1 MINGL
6 KLFGLYLSM
15 LGNVFS
21 RPENKKI
28 YIRRIVDEMI
38 KLGVNSLTIVSII
51 SLFMGAVVTIQTGLQ
66 LNNPFI
72 PKYLIGYATRESL
85 ILEFSPTMI
94 ALILAGKVGSS
105 IASEIG
111 TMRVSEQIDALEIM
125 GINSAAFIIQPK
137 IIASVLFFPFL
148 VIISISIVL
157 FLISSFTLIALNSEK
172 IINDFKENIPVV
184 VFIKDQSNKIELSK
198 FEKNLEINNTIKK
211 FDFISKKDAANK
223 LSEEIGEDFIDYLGY
238 NPLYDSYDI
247 FFTSDNVNNLFIDQ
261 LVEEFKNE
269 SFVEEV
275 TYDAPLID
283 LINKNI
289 LILKQWS
296 LIIGSIF
303 LFISIIL
310 MNNTIRLSV
319 YSNRLNIKTMQL
331 VGATKFFIKKPFI
344 ITHIKLGVLSS
355 IISSVLLVVILYYL
369 NLNFFEIDFEKI
381 KESVFITLVFS
392 LGISVIISYFSTSII
407 TGRYISSNI
416 EKLY

>member
-1 MINGL
+1 MSSNYSNKI
-6 KLFGLYLSM
+6 
-15 LGNVFS
+15 FS
-21 RPENKKI
+21 N
-28 YIRRIVDEMI
+28 Y
-38 KLGVNSLTIVSII
+38 
-51 SLFMGAVVTIQTGLQ
+51 
-66 LNNPFI
+66 
-72 PKYLIGYATRESL
+72 
-85 ILEFSPTMI
+85 
-94 ALILAGKVGSS
+94 
-105 IASEIG
+105 
-111 TMRVSEQIDALEIM
+111 
-125 GINSAAFIIQPK
+125 
-137 IIASVLFFPFL
+137 FL

-184 VFIKDQSNKIELSK
+184 VFIKDESNKIELSK

-211 FDFISKKDAANK
+211 FDFVSKKDAANK

-247 FFTSDNVNNLFIDQ
+247 FFTYENVNNLFINQ

-275 TYDAPLID
+275 TYDAPLIE
-283 LINKNI
+283 LINFNI
-289 LILKQWS
+289 TVIKQWS

-303 LFISIIL
+303 LLISIIL
-310 MNNTIRLSV
+310 INNTIRLSV

-344 ITHIKLGVLSS
+344 ITQIKLGVLSS
-355 IISSVLLVVILYYL
+355 MISSLLLVAILYYL
-369 NLNFFEIDFEKI
+369 NINFFEIDFEKI
-381 KESVFITLVFS
+381 KESIFITLVFS

>member
-1 MINGL
+1 MSSNYSNKI
-6 KLFGLYLSM
+6 
-15 LGNVFS
+15 FS
-21 RPENKKI
+21 N
-28 YIRRIVDEMI
+28 Y
-38 KLGVNSLTIVSII
+38 
-51 SLFMGAVVTIQTGLQ
+51 
-66 LNNPFI
+66 
-72 PKYLIGYATRESL
+72 
-85 ILEFSPTMI
+85 
-94 ALILAGKVGSS
+94 
-105 IASEIG
+105 
-111 TMRVSEQIDALEIM
+111 
-125 GINSAAFIIQPK
+125 
-137 IIASVLFFPFL
+137 FL

-198 FEKNLEINNTIKK
+198 FEKNLEIDNTIKK

-319 YSNRLNIKTMQL
+319 YSKRLNIKTMQL

-344 ITHIKLGVLSS
+344 IIHIKLGVLSS
-355 IISSVLLVVILYYL
+355 IISSLLLIAILYYL
-369 NLNFFEIDFEKI
+369 NINFFEIDFEKI
-381 KESVFITLVFS
+381 KESIFITLVFS

>member
-1 MINGL
+1 
-6 KLFGLYLSM
+6 M
-15 LGNVFS
+15 L
-21 RPENKKI
+21 EI
-28 YIRRIVDEMI
+28 
-38 KLGVNSLTIVSII
+38 
-51 SLFMGAVVTIQTGLQ
+51 
-66 LNNPFI
+66 
-72 PKYLIGYATRESL
+72 L
-85 ILEFSPTMI
+85 ILSLVQGITEFLPISSSSHIILFSKFMNFI
-94 ALILAGKVGSS
+94 SEDLILNVSLHIGSFL
-105 IASEIG
+105 AVLVFFRKEIL
-111 TMRVSEQIDALEIM
+111 SF
-125 GINSAAFIIQPK
+125 FIYRKIFMLI
-137 IIASVLFFPFL
+137 IIASFP
-148 VIISISIVL
+148 IVL
-157 FLISSFTLIALNSEK
+157 SGYLIAESG
-172 IINDFKENIPVV
+172 IINDLRSLKIIGWTTVLFGILLYFSDKMEN
-184 VFIKDQSNKIELSK
+184 
-198 FEKNLEINNTIKK
+198 EKNLEINNTIKK

-355 IISSVLLVVILYYL
+355 VISSVLLVVILYYL

>member
-1 MINGL
+1 MSSNYSNKI
-6 KLFGLYLSM
+6 
-15 LGNVFS
+15 FS
-21 RPENKKI
+21 N
-28 YIRRIVDEMI
+28 Y
-38 KLGVNSLTIVSII
+38 
-51 SLFMGAVVTIQTGLQ
+51 
-66 LNNPFI
+66 
-72 PKYLIGYATRESL
+72 
-85 ILEFSPTMI
+85 
-94 ALILAGKVGSS
+94 
-105 IASEIG
+105 
-111 TMRVSEQIDALEIM
+111 
-125 GINSAAFIIQPK
+125 
-137 IIASVLFFPFL
+137 FL

-211 FDFISKKDAANK
+211 FDFISKKDAAIK

-247 FFTSDNVNNLFIDQ
+247 FFTYENVNNLFINQ

>member
-1 MINGL
+1 
-6 KLFGLYLSM
+6 LSS
-15 LGNVFS
+15 NYSNKIFS
-21 RPENKKI
+21 N
-28 YIRRIVDEMI
+28 Y
-38 KLGVNSLTIVSII
+38 
-51 SLFMGAVVTIQTGLQ
+51 
-66 LNNPFI
+66 
-72 PKYLIGYATRESL
+72 
-85 ILEFSPTMI
+85 
-94 ALILAGKVGSS
+94 
-105 IASEIG
+105 
-111 TMRVSEQIDALEIM
+111 
-125 GINSAAFIIQPK
+125 
-137 IIASVLFFPFL
+137 FL

-211 FDFISKKDAANK
+211 FDFVSKIDAANK

-247 FFTSDNVNNLFIDQ
+247 FFTYENVNNLFINQ

-275 TYDAPLID
+275 TYDAPLIE
-283 LINKNI
+283 LINFNI
-289 LILKQWS
+289 TIIKQWS

-303 LFISIIL
+303 LLISIIL
-310 MNNTIRLSV
+310 INNTIRLSV

-355 IISSVLLVVILYYL
+355 MISSLLLVAILYYL
-369 NLNFFEIDFEKI
+369 NINFFEIDFEKI
-381 KESVFITLVFS
+381 KESIFITLVFS

>member
-1 MINGL
+1 MSSNYSNKI
-6 KLFGLYLSM
+6 
-15 LGNVFS
+15 FS
-21 RPENKKI
+21 N
-28 YIRRIVDEMI
+28 Y
-38 KLGVNSLTIVSII
+38 
-51 SLFMGAVVTIQTGLQ
+51 
-66 LNNPFI
+66 
-72 PKYLIGYATRESL
+72 
-85 ILEFSPTMI
+85 
-94 ALILAGKVGSS
+94 
-105 IASEIG
+105 
-111 TMRVSEQIDALEIM
+111 
-125 GINSAAFIIQPK
+125 
-137 IIASVLFFPFL
+137 FL
-148 VIISISIVL
+148 VIISISVVL

-172 IINDFKENIPVV
+172 IINNFKENIPVV
-184 VFIKDQSNKIELSK
+184 VFIKDQRNKIELSK
-198 FEKNLEINNTIKK
+198 FEKNIEINKSIKK
-211 FDFISKKDAANK
+211 FVFVSKNDAANK

-331 VGATKFFIKKPFI
+331 VGATKFFIKTPFI

-355 IISSVLLVVILYYL
+355 IISSVLLVSILYYL
-369 NLNFFEIDFEKI
+369 NLNFFDIDFEKI
-381 KESVFITLVFS
+381 KESIFITVLFS

>member
-1 MINGL
+1 MSSNYSNKI
-6 KLFGLYLSM
+6 
-15 LGNVFS
+15 FS
-21 RPENKKI
+21 N
-28 YIRRIVDEMI
+28 Y
-38 KLGVNSLTIVSII
+38 
-51 SLFMGAVVTIQTGLQ
+51 
-66 LNNPFI
+66 
-72 PKYLIGYATRESL
+72 
-85 ILEFSPTMI
+85 
-94 ALILAGKVGSS
+94 
-105 IASEIG
+105 
-111 TMRVSEQIDALEIM
+111 
-125 GINSAAFIIQPK
+125 
-137 IIASVLFFPFL
+137 FL

-211 FDFISKKDAANK
+211 FDFVSKKDAANK

-247 FFTSDNVNNLFIDQ
+247 FFTYENVNNLFINQ

-275 TYDAPLID
+275 TYDAPLIE
-283 LINKNI
+283 LINFNI
-289 LILKQWS
+289 TVLKQWS

-303 LFISIIL
+303 LLISIIL
-310 MNNTIRLSV
+310 INNTIRLSV

-355 IISSVLLVVILYYL
+355 MISSLLLVAILYYL
-369 NLNFFEIDFEKI
+369 NINFFEIDFKKI
-381 KESVFITLVFS
+381 KESIFITLVFS

>member
-1 MINGL
+1 MSSNYSNKI
-6 KLFGLYLSM
+6 
-15 LGNVFS
+15 FS
-21 RPENKKI
+21 N
-28 YIRRIVDEMI
+28 Y
-38 KLGVNSLTIVSII
+38 
-51 SLFMGAVVTIQTGLQ
+51 
-66 LNNPFI
+66 
-72 PKYLIGYATRESL
+72 
-85 ILEFSPTMI
+85 
-94 ALILAGKVGSS
+94 
-105 IASEIG
+105 
-111 TMRVSEQIDALEIM
+111 
-125 GINSAAFIIQPK
+125 
-137 IIASVLFFPFL
+137 FL

-344 ITHIKLGVLSS
+344 IIHIKLGVLSS

>member
-1 MINGL
+1 
-6 KLFGLYLSM
+6 LSS
-15 LGNVFS
+15 NYSNKIFS
-21 RPENKKI
+21 N
-28 YIRRIVDEMI
+28 Y
-38 KLGVNSLTIVSII
+38 
-51 SLFMGAVVTIQTGLQ
+51 
-66 LNNPFI
+66 
-72 PKYLIGYATRESL
+72 
-85 ILEFSPTMI
+85 
-94 ALILAGKVGSS
+94 
-105 IASEIG
+105 
-111 TMRVSEQIDALEIM
+111 
-125 GINSAAFIIQPK
+125 
-137 IIASVLFFPFL
+137 FL

-344 ITHIKLGVLSS
+344 ITHIKLGILSS
-355 IISSVLLVVILYYL
+355 IISSVLLVAILYYL
-369 NLNFFEIDFEKI
+369 NLNFFAIDFEKI
-381 KESVFITLVFS
+381 KESVFITILFS

>member
-1 MINGL
+1 MSSNYSNKI
-6 KLFGLYLSM
+6 
-15 LGNVFS
+15 FS
-21 RPENKKI
+21 N
-28 YIRRIVDEMI
+28 Y
-38 KLGVNSLTIVSII
+38 
-51 SLFMGAVVTIQTGLQ
+51 
-66 LNNPFI
+66 
-72 PKYLIGYATRESL
+72 
-85 ILEFSPTMI
+85 
-94 ALILAGKVGSS
+94 
-105 IASEIG
+105 
-111 TMRVSEQIDALEIM
+111 
-125 GINSAAFIIQPK
+125 
-137 IIASVLFFPFL
+137 FL

-172 IINDFKENIPVV
+172 IINDFKEKIPVV

-355 IISSVLLVVILYYL
+355 IISSVLLVAILYYL

-381 KESVFITLVFS
+381 KESIFITLVFS

>member
-1 MINGL
+1 MSSNYSNKI
-6 KLFGLYLSM
+6 
-15 LGNVFS
+15 FS
-21 RPENKKI
+21 N
-28 YIRRIVDEMI
+28 Y
-38 KLGVNSLTIVSII
+38 
-51 SLFMGAVVTIQTGLQ
+51 
-66 LNNPFI
+66 
-72 PKYLIGYATRESL
+72 
-85 ILEFSPTMI
+85 
-94 ALILAGKVGSS
+94 
-105 IASEIG
+105 
-111 TMRVSEQIDALEIM
+111 
-125 GINSAAFIIQPK
+125 
-137 IIASVLFFPFL
+137 FL

-172 IINDFKENIPVV
+172 IINNFKENIPVV
-184 VFIKDQSNKIELSK
+184 VFIKDESNKIELSK

-211 FDFISKKDAANK
+211 FDFVSKKDAANK

-247 FFTSDNVNNLFIDQ
+247 FFTYENVNNLFINQ

-275 TYDAPLID
+275 TYDAPLIE
-283 LINKNI
+283 LINFNI
-289 LILKQWS
+289 TVLKQWS

-303 LFISIIL
+303 LLISIIL
-310 MNNTIRLSV
+310 INNTIRLSV

-344 ITHIKLGVLSS
+344 ITQIKLGVLSS
-355 IISSVLLVVILYYL
+355 MISSLLLVAILYYL
-369 NLNFFEIDFEKI
+369 NINFFEIDFEKI
-381 KESVFITLVFS
+381 KESIFITFLFS

>member
-1 MINGL
+1 MSSNYSNKI
-6 KLFGLYLSM
+6 
-15 LGNVFS
+15 FS
-21 RPENKKI
+21 N
-28 YIRRIVDEMI
+28 Y
-38 KLGVNSLTIVSII
+38 
-51 SLFMGAVVTIQTGLQ
+51 
-66 LNNPFI
+66 
-72 PKYLIGYATRESL
+72 
-85 ILEFSPTMI
+85 
-94 ALILAGKVGSS
+94 
-105 IASEIG
+105 
-111 TMRVSEQIDALEIM
+111 
-125 GINSAAFIIQPK
+125 
-137 IIASVLFFPFL
+137 FL

-211 FDFISKKDAANK
+211 FDFVSKKNAANK

-247 FFTSDNVNNLFIDQ
+247 FFTYENVNNLFINQ

-275 TYDAPLID
+275 TYDAPLIE
-283 LINKNI
+283 LINFNI
-289 LILKQWS
+289 SVIKQWS

-303 LFISIIL
+303 LLISIIL
-310 MNNTIRLSV
+310 INNTIRLSV

-344 ITHIKLGVLSS
+344 ITQIKLGVLSS
-355 IISSVLLVVILYYL
+355 MISSLLLVAILYYL
-369 NLNFFEIDFEKI
+369 NINFFEIDFEKI
-381 KESVFITLVFS
+381 KESIFITFLFS

>member
-1 MINGL
+1 MSSNYSNKI
-6 KLFGLYLSM
+6 
-15 LGNVFS
+15 FS
-21 RPENKKI
+21 N
-28 YIRRIVDEMI
+28 Y
-38 KLGVNSLTIVSII
+38 
-51 SLFMGAVVTIQTGLQ
+51 
-66 LNNPFI
+66 
-72 PKYLIGYATRESL
+72 
-85 ILEFSPTMI
+85 
-94 ALILAGKVGSS
+94 
-105 IASEIG
+105 
-111 TMRVSEQIDALEIM
+111 
-125 GINSAAFIIQPK
+125 
-137 IIASVLFFPFL
+137 FL

-344 ITHIKLGVLSS
+344 ITHIKLGVLSC

>member
-1 MINGL
+1 
-6 KLFGLYLSM
+6 LSS
-15 LGNVFS
+15 NYSNKIFS
-21 RPENKKI
+21 N
-28 YIRRIVDEMI
+28 Y
-38 KLGVNSLTIVSII
+38 
-51 SLFMGAVVTIQTGLQ
+51 
-66 LNNPFI
+66 
-72 PKYLIGYATRESL
+72 
-85 ILEFSPTMI
+85 
-94 ALILAGKVGSS
+94 
-105 IASEIG
+105 
-111 TMRVSEQIDALEIM
+111 
-125 GINSAAFIIQPK
+125 
-137 IIASVLFFPFL
+137 FL
-148 VIISISIVL
+148 VIISISVVL

-184 VFIKDQSNKIELSK
+184 VFIKDQRNKIELSK
-198 FEKNLEINNTIKK
+198 FEKNIEINKSIKK
-211 FDFISKKDAANK
+211 FVFVSKNDAANK

-331 VGATKFFIKKPFI
+331 VGASKFFIKKPFI
-344 ITHIKLGVLSS
+344 ITHIKHGVLSS
-355 IISSVLLVVILYYL
+355 IISSVLLVSILYYL

-381 KESVFITLVFS
+381 KESIFITLLFS

>member
-1 MINGL
+1 MSSNYSNKI
-6 KLFGLYLSM
+6 
-15 LGNVFS
+15 FS
-21 RPENKKI
+21 N
-28 YIRRIVDEMI
+28 Y
-38 KLGVNSLTIVSII
+38 
-51 SLFMGAVVTIQTGLQ
+51 
-66 LNNPFI
+66 
-72 PKYLIGYATRESL
+72 
-85 ILEFSPTMI
+85 
-94 ALILAGKVGSS
+94 
-105 IASEIG
+105 
-111 TMRVSEQIDALEIM
+111 
-125 GINSAAFIIQPK
+125 
-137 IIASVLFFPFL
+137 FL
-148 VIISISIVL
+148 VIISISVVL

-184 VFIKDQSNKIELSK
+184 VFIKDQRNKIELSK
-198 FEKNLEINNTIKK
+198 FEKNIEINKSIKK
-211 FDFISKKDAANK
+211 FVFVSKNDAANK

-344 ITHIKLGVLSS
+344 ITHIKHGVLSS
-355 IISSVLLVVILYYL
+355 IISSVLLVSILYYL

-381 KESVFITLVFS
+381 KESIFITVLFS
-392 LGISVIISYFSTSII
+392 FGISVIISYFSTSII